1 LNLRRFTEKAIDIIE
16 RNVLRVDDDVN
27 YDVIFLHKIATF
39 RTSYSEKG
47 MFQLAKRITRSKKNN
62 IQVYIVVG
70 AMGLAYISGLRD
82 MMFESSHGVITY
94 LMLLPFIVGLFY
106 KPFRRVVFSV
116 IRVFWKRLTARNALP
131 VNIREIDLMDGI
143 AFEQY
148 LKPVFERQGY
158 FATVTQG
165 SGDYGADLILRK
177 GRKKYVVQAKR
188 YSSNIGVSA
197 VQQVVA
203 AVKYYKAHGAIVVT
217 NQYFTP
223 AAVQLA
229 KVNGVRLIDR
239 DKLGKMML

>member
-1 LNLRRFTEKAIDIIE
+1 
-16 RNVLRVDDDVN
+16 
-27 YDVIFLHKIATF
+27 
-39 RTSYSEKG
+39 
-47 MFQLAKRITRSKKNN
+47 MAKRITRTKKNN
-62 IQVYIVVG
+62 LQVYIVVG
-70 AMGLAYISGLRD
+70 AMSLAYISGLRD
-82 MMFESSHGVITY
+82 MMFKTPQDYGVISY
-94 LMLLPFIVGLFY
+94 LMLLPFIVGMFY
-106 KPFRRVVFSV
+106 KPFRRVVFYV
-116 IRVFWKRLTARNALP
+116 IQVLWKRLTARHALP
-131 VNIREIDLMDGI
+131 VNIHEIDLMDGI

-229 KVNGVRLIDR
+229 EVNGVRLIDR
-239 DKLGKMML
+239 EKLSKMML

>member
-1 LNLRRFTEKAIDIIE
+1 M
-16 RNVLRVDDDVN
+16 
-27 YDVIFLHKIATF
+27 F
-39 RTSYSEKG
+39 RLS
-47 MFQLAKRITRSKKNN
+47 KRASKSKKNDLQTYL
-62 IQVYIVVG
+62 IAGVFVLSYITGTIDV
-70 AMGLAYISGLRD
+70 IKQTPRD
-82 MMFESSHGVITY
+82 YEVITY
-94 LMLLPFIVGLFY
+94 LFLLPFLVGLFY
-106 KPFRRVVFSV
+106 KPFRTLVFNVVKV
-116 IRVFWKRLTARNALP
+116 VWKRLTARNSLP
-131 VNIREIDLMDGI
+131 VNINEIDQMDGL

-158 FATVTQG
+158 LAKVTQG
-165 SGDYGADLILRK
+165 SGDFGADLILRK

-203 AVKYYKAHGAIVVT
+203 AVNYYKAQGAIVVT

-239 DKLGKMML
+239 EKLAKMMI

>member
-1 LNLRRFTEKAIDIIE
+1 MKKDLRKINNSDTGASFG
-16 RNVLRVDDDVN
+16 VLF
-27 YDVIFLHKIATF
+27 YLHKIQYVVQAI
-39 RTSYSEKG
+39 RKKHKG
-47 MFQLAKRITRSKKNN
+47 MFLLAKRITRTKKNN
-62 IQVYIVVG
+62 LQVYIVVG
-70 AMGLAYISGLRD
+70 VMGFAYISGLRD
-82 MMFESSHGVITY
+82 MMFESPQDFEVIAY
-94 LMLLPFIVGLFY
+94 LMLLPLIVSFFY
-106 KPFRRVVFSV
+106 KPFRLFVFYVFRVL
-116 IRVFWKRLTARNALP
+116 WKRLTARHALP
-131 VNIREIDLMDGI
+131 VNISEIDLMDGI

-148 LKPVFERQGY
+148 LKPVFERQGF

-229 KVNGVRLIDR
+229 KANGVRLIDR
-239 DKLGKMML
+239 EKLAKMMI

>member
-1 LNLRRFTEKAIDIIE
+1 M
-16 RNVLRVDDDVN
+16 
-27 YDVIFLHKIATF
+27 FL
-39 RTSYSEKG
+39 
-47 MFQLAKRITRSKKNN
+47 LAKRITRTKKNN
-62 IQVYIVVG
+62 LQVNIVVG

-82 MMFESSHGVITY
+82 VIYESPQDYGVIAY
-94 LMLLPFIVGLFY
+94 LMLLPFIIGMFY
-106 KPFRRVVFSV
+106 KPFRRVVFNI
-116 IRVFWKRLTARNALP
+116 IRVLWKRLTARHALP
-131 VNIREIDLMDGI
+131 VNIREIDAMDGI

-229 KVNGVRLIDR
+229 KVNGVRLIGR
-239 DKLGKMML
+239 EKLAKMML

>member
-1 LNLRRFTEKAIDIIE
+1 
-16 RNVLRVDDDVN
+16 
-27 YDVIFLHKIATF
+27 
-39 RTSYSEKG
+39 
-47 MFQLAKRITRSKKNN
+47 MAKRIIRTKKNN
-62 IQVYIVVG
+62 LQVYIVVG

-82 MMFESSHGVITY
+82 VIRESPQDYGVIAY
-94 LMLLPFIVGLFY
+94 LMLLPFIVGMFY
-106 KPFRRVVFSV
+106 KPFRRFVFYV
-116 IRVFWKRLTARNALP
+116 IRVLWKRLTARHALP
-131 VNIREIDLMDGI
+131 VNIGEIDLMDGI

-177 GRKKYVVQAKR
+177 GRKKFVVQAKR

-239 DKLGKMML
+239 EKLAKMMI

>member
-1 LNLRRFTEKAIDIIE
+1 
-16 RNVLRVDDDVN
+16 
-27 YDVIFLHKIATF
+27 
-39 RTSYSEKG
+39 
-47 MFQLAKRITRSKKNN
+47 LAKRITRTKKNN
-62 IQVYIVVG
+62 LQVYIVVG

-82 MMFESSHGVITY
+82 MMFESPQDYGVIAY
-94 LMLLPFIVGLFY
+94 LMLLPFIVGMFY
-106 KPFRRVVFSV
+106 KPFRSVVFYV
-116 IRVFWKRLTARNALP
+116 IRVLWKRLTARHALP
-131 VNIREIDLMDGI
+131 VNIREIDAMDGI

-239 DKLGKMML
+239 EKLAKMML

>member
-1 LNLRRFTEKAIDIIE
+1 
-16 RNVLRVDDDVN
+16 
-27 YDVIFLHKIATF
+27 
-39 RTSYSEKG
+39 
-47 MFQLAKRITRSKKNN
+47 LAKRITRAKKSNL
-62 IQVYIVVG
+62 QVYIVVG

-82 MMFESSHGVITY
+82 VIRENPHDYGVIAY
-94 LMLLPFIVGLFY
+94 LMLLPFIIGMFY
-106 KPFRRVVFSV
+106 KPFRRVVFYV
-116 IRVFWKRLTARNALP
+116 MGVFWKRLTARNALP
-131 VNIREIDLMDGI
+131 VNISEIDLMDGI

-158 FATVTQG
+158 FATVTRG

-197 VQQVVA
+197 IQQVVA

-239 DKLGKMML
+239 EKLAKMML